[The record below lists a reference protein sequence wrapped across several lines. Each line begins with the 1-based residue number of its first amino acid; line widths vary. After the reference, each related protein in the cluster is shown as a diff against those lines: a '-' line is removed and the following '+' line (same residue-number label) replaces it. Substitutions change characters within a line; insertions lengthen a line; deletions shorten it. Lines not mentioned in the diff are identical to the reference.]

1 MLHRV
6 RRCNF
11 PLCLQSLAF
20 TFPDFTVPPPPT
32 PENRLGN
39 SVTTVITALRPFT
52 RIRRRIAAQLQ
63 GIKVDPGEA
72 DAPAGGG
79 GVQLIL
85 WRWISVGVPVQMSNR
100 SDTQRYTTMY
110 IVRKE
115 CER

>member
-20 TFPDFTVPPPPT
+20 TFPDFTVPPPHPTT

-39 SVTTVITALRPFT
+39 SVTTVITAVRPFTRT

-72 DAPAGGG
+72 DAPADGGRR
-79 GVQLIL
+79 VEAAAC
-85 WRWISVGVPVQMSNR
+85 S
-100 SDTQRYTTMY
+100 
-110 IVRKE
+110 
-115 CER
+115 